1 MASAR
6 HCACLWALGG
16 AARDVREAW
25 GGSSS
30 EAAVRPLGAGVKG
43 CGCDVMGRVAVVDG
57 RNDGFTSD
65 V

>member
-1 MASAR
+1 MSATISPSS
-6 HCACLWALGG
+6 CS
-16 AARDVREAW
+16 REAVVW
-25 GGSSS
+25 
-30 EAAVRPLGAGVKG
+30 PLGTGVKG